1 MLFQTEHKEKC
12 FAPRT
17 KINKCYEI
25 QNIQD
30 VTILQYYS
38 STVLKTSS
46 IKSLKMLPERTI
58 KSCFLLQITASSQYQ

>member
-12 FAPRT
+12 FTPRT

-38 STVLKTSS
+38 ITVLKTSS
-46 IKSLKMLPERTI
+46 VKSLKMLPERTI